1 MAKSVTYSL
10 AERRDLKNFESG
22 NKLFYAQAQA
32 RGVMDIREISDR
44 IQRECTVTRSDIMA
58 VLVALSGVVCDGLK
72 SGEIVRLGDLGSLQ
86 ISLSSEGVKD
96 EKDFTSANIT
106 KARIRFRVGQDLTEA
121 LSGLEYTKVAKK
133 QKTGTQTA

>member
-58 VLVALSGVVCDGLK
+58 VLIALSGAVCDGLK
-72 SGEIVRLGDLGSLQ
+72 NGEIVRLGDLGSLQ
-86 ISLSSEGVKD
+86 ISLASDGVKD
-96 EKDFTSANIT
+96 EKDFTSANIR
-106 KARIRFRVGQDLTEA
+106 KARIRFRVGQDLNEA
-121 LSGLEYTKVAKK
+121 LSGLEYTKVSKK

>member
-10 AERRDLKNFESG
+10 AERRDLKNLESG

-58 VLVALSGVVCDGLK
+58 VLVALSGVVRDGLK
-72 SGEIVRLGDLGSLQ
+72 NGEIIRLGDLGSLQ

-96 EKDFTSANIT
+96 EKDFTSANIRR
-106 KARIRFRVGQDLTEA
+106 ARVLFRVGQDLSDA
-121 LSGLEYTKVAKK
+121 MSGLTYTQVAKK
-133 QKTGTQTA
+133 QKTGAQTV